1 MGHWRDVTMEV
12 KAVGSSNFE
21 TEVIQAGQPVIV
33 EFWTEDC
40 KPCERLGN
48 VVRQYS
54 GQFKIVTCNV
64 DDEREIVSQY
74 AIRSVPSLLFF
85 KNGEVVDQVLGY
97 VNDIS
102 EVEVA
107 AKCEK
112 LLSSE

>member
-1 MGHWRDVTMEV
+1 MEV

-21 TEVIQAGQPVIV
+21 TEVMQASQPVIV

-40 KPCERLGN
+40 KPCEKLGN
-48 VVRQYS
+48 VVRQYA
-54 GQFKIVTCNV
+54 GRFKIAGCNV
-64 DDEREIVSQY
+64 DDEREIVSRY

-85 KNGEVVDQVLGY
+85 KDGQVVDQVLGY